1 MGSSVNVNVQLKEQ
15 VVIKNNEEKA
25 VSPKM
30 DSIEDVFQQIQDDYV
45 RIAGSEY
52 NNKNYKEHMK
62 VNYKSYT
69 YTYEHTHTYK
79 HLK

>member
-1 MGSSVNVNVQLKEQ
+1 MGSSVNANVQLKEQ

-25 VSPKM
+25 ASPKI
-30 DSIEDVFQQIQDDYV
+30 DSIENVFQQIQDDYV

-52 NNKNYKEHMK
+52 NKKNYKEHMK

-69 YTYEHTHTYK
+69 YT